1 MSSDNESVIRILVDS
16 SNSPSRANLLDF
28 DVTFRRISHSSL
40 VEFSPALQRLRG
52 ADRDEIFF

>member
-1 MSSDNESVIRILVDS
+1 MSSDNESVIRILVDW

-28 DVTFRRISHSSL
+28 DVTFRRISLLNL

-52 ADRDEIFF
+52 AD